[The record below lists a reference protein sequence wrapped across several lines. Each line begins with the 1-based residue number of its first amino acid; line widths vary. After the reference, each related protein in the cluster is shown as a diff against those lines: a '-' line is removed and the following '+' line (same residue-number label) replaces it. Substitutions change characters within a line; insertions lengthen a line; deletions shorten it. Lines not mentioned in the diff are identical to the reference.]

1 MTYATSGLIQAS
13 DYNGFI
19 ADNPDNVNVIWAAGA
34 GDKGYGQPAINTVN
48 PSELI
53 LSSTQVQLVQNIT
66 SSANHQGTTIGAW
79 LDASPT
85 NGDLIFVET
94 NLSSNITSITTGRLN
109 AIAQSSTTTTTG
121 TNSIAWLNDLTF
133 SFSVVFA
140 GNDQAR
146 YFFNAGG
153 QIAFNFSH
161 PGGSTI
167 NTKLSTVC
175 GNAGTVYASSPTSGI
190 ATIVGTPFNG
200 VTKIGGGDPAN
211 QYINTNYGFH
221 AFTSTLTQIFQQTGT
236 GGYYYYGGSILLRI
250 YAASNGAGTLTFN
263 CFVDNLSGS
272 TVSGGTVANMILRP
286 PSTTYLTNTWGTPA
300 TAVSITRT

>member
-13 DYNGFI
+13 DFNGFI
-19 ADNPDNVNVIWAAGA
+19 ADNPDNVNAIWATGV
-34 GDKGYGQPAINTVN
+34 GDRGYGQTAIVPVT
-48 PSELI
+48 SSQLI
-53 LSSTQVQLVQNIT
+53 SAATQVQLVQNIT

-79 LDASPT
+79 LDASPI

-94 NLSSNITSITTGRLN
+94 NLGSNITAITTGRLN
-109 AIAQSSTTTTTG
+109 AIAQSSTATTTG

-161 PGGSTI
+161 PGGTSI
-167 NTKLSTVC
+167 NTNLANVC
-175 GNAGTVYASSPTSGI
+175 TNTGTVYSSSPTSGS
-190 ATIVGTPFNG
+190 ATIVGTAFNG
-200 VTKIGGGDPAN
+200 VTKIGGGDPSN

-236 GGYYYYGGSILLRI
+236 GGYYYGGAILLRI
-250 YAASNGAGTLTFN
+250 YAASNGTGTLTFN
-263 CFVDNLSGS
+263 CFVDNLTGS

-286 PSTTYLTNTWGTPA
+286 PSTTYLANTWGTP
-300 TAVSITRT
+300 TTSVSISRT